1 MSDSRRGML
10 WKLFH
15 ASRRVK
21 IALFFFLFA
30 IQIIAFTSIFHYA
43 YPVLEGKPISWPN
56 SLIFLLETVTTVG
69 YGDLLPFSNELTI
82 VFAVIVMITRIL
94 LIFMVISLLLMP
106 YLITIFLSAPPRKL
120 PQGGWFFRRSCMSS

>member
-1 MSDSRRGML
+1 MDLCQERMRISVLSVGSPIFQNTGRAGCFRMSTMSDSMRGML

-56 SLIFLLETVTTVG
+56 SLLFFL
-69 YGDLLPFSNELTI
+69 
-82 VFAVIVMITRIL
+82 
-94 LIFMVISLLLMP
+94 
-106 YLITIFLSAPPRKL
+106 
-120 PQGGWFFRRSCMSS
+120 RR